1 MSIQANGESITLQ
14 RVSRRQERAVD
25 FRQVQGAL
33 SGAGATNLLA
43 GLAGAV
49 PKAFIQASFHSPR

>member
-14 RVSRRQERAVD
+14 RVSRRQDRAVD

-33 SGAGATNLLA
+33 SGAGAD
-43 GLAGAV
+43 
-49 PKAFIQASFHSPR
+49 